1 VVIRYAGRA
10 NWASMEGLITTLLT
24 ELKTIGWL
32 PILASVL
39 YIARVYA
46 YGYKKGWEKG
56 FQDGLA
62 MALKARAAHAG
73 KPHSR
78 AGRTQRN
85 GKR

>member
-1 VVIRYAGRA
+1 
-10 NWASMEGLITTLLT
+10 MKGLITTLLA
-24 ELKTIGWL
+24 ELETICWL

-56 FQDGLA
+56 FQDGLE